1 MAPILRL
8 LLVLFPLFSGL
19 AAALLPV
26 SAAAEARVDT
36 RPVPA
41 DEYRLAPGDLVRV
54 GVFQNPELTLEARL
68 SEAGTLSYPLL
79 GSLRLAGMAV
89 PAAER
94 LIADGLRQG
103 GFVRNPQV
111 TLSLLQARGRQA
123 SVLGQV
129 NRPGRFALESA
140 DTRLTDL
147 LALAGGAAPGGA
159 DLVVVTGTR
168 GGQPFRAEVD
178 LPAVFA
184 AGGRERDLAIQHGD
198 VVWVERQPVVYIY
211 GEVQR
216 PGALRLERGMTVL
229 QALASGGGLTARGT
243 ERGLRVHRQ
252 GADGTT
258 ATLEPRLTDRLQPG
272 DVLFVRESLF

>member
-8 LLVLFPLFSGL
+8 LLVLFPLFAGL

-26 SAAAEARVDT
+26 SAAAEVRVDP

-94 LIADGLRQG
+94 LIADGLRTG
-103 GFVRNPQV
+103 GYVRNPQV

-198 VVWVERQPVVYIY
+198 VVWVERQPMVYIY

-229 QALASGGGLTARGT
+229 QALASGGGLTGRGT

>member
-8 LLVLFPLFSGL
+8 LLVLFPLFAGL

-36 RPVPA
+36 RPAPA

-94 LIADGLRQG
+94 LIADGLRTG
-103 GFVRNPQV
+103 GYVRNPQV

-168 GGQPFRAEVD
+168 SGQPFRAEVD

-198 VVWVERQPVVYIY
+198 VVWVERQPMVYIY

-229 QALASGGGLTARGT
+229 QALASGGGLTGRGT